1 VTIINTIPV
10 VLPVNGV
17 WNASLVACAPVGGGF
32 DRTRVST
39 LGLSASG
46 VASFAGALQ
55 EAKAVEVLGLKRV
68 AAAMQ
73 VSVKRGP
80 VQQGLVQQGLVQQ
93 GVVVRGYEADGQQ
106 SQDRRQD
113 HVAGTNGNTGTNGD
127 TSTTST
133 NPIDPSDFRTSSPP
147 G

>member
-46 VASFAGALQ
+46 VASFAGALL
-55 EAKAVEVLGLKRV
+55 EAKAVEALGLKRV
-68 AAAMQ
+68 APAMQ

-80 VQQGLVQQGLVQQ
+80 VQLVQQGLVQQ

-113 HVAGTNGNTGTNGD
+113 HKAGANGNTGTNGN